1 MAGTLARGEQLV
13 VHAVGDRAVD
23 DVVAAMEAAQPP
35 ERWRDLRP
43 RIEHGD
49 GLRRDL
55 LARVAAL
62 GLIVVQNPS
71 HFTIVDLVDRRLG
84 RDTPVRAEFQP
95 FRSLLE
101 AGIPIAI
108 GSDGPLNPFLNIL
121 FAVTHPINPAEA
133 LTVEQA
139 VTAYT
144 VGSARAELR
153 EQEKGALRPGLLAD
167 LAVLTQDIFTIAPEA
182 LPATAS
188 DLTVIG
194 GRIVYRSGDA
204 PPPGAPPS

>member
-1 MAGTLARGEQLV
+1 M
-13 VHAVGDRAVD
+13 
-23 DVVAAMEAAQPP
+23 
-35 ERWRDLRP
+35 
-43 RIEHGD
+43 
-49 GLRRDL
+49 
-55 LARVAAL
+55 
-62 GLIVVQNPS
+62 
-71 HFTIVDLVDRRLG
+71 
-84 RDTPVRAEFQP
+84 RAEFQP
-95 FRSLLE
+95 LRSLIE

-133 LTVEQA
+133 ITVEQA

-153 EQEKGALRPGLLAD
+153 DQEKGALRPGLLAD

-194 GRIVYRSGDA
+194 GRIVYRRGDA
-204 PPPGAPPS
+204 PRDANRLRR